1 MTNVIPSFVITLLL
15 QWLVGLG
22 LLATMRAAL
31 PRSITLPTGLLLG
44 AYVHTLIVVVLDL
57 LGVRLTFGS
66 VTGVLGVTAVIA
78 NAWWPR
84 VRAWYAALINKPTFT
99 FRLYD
104 IAAYV
109 IAAYLVFVAMWAAWY
124 WPVTPFD
131 AMAGIDLM
139 ARQSVADGTLNNSIL
154 TDPALAGRLS
164 NQPFYAPFAMLQQVI
179 YRLMGWPFGQVWM
192 AVTAFC
198 YYWVMWAM
206 LRRAVHPFIADV
218 LALLLIMVPE
228 VHGYTYL
235 LQTDFLNAVY
245 LTVGIIILGIDI
257 ERNEA
262 RHGMLA
268 ALFFAAACWSRTE
281 TILLV
286 GLGLISV
293 FVPMQRALGLQGAL
307 RYAGAIA
314 VAAFAS
320 FALWHVIY
328 FYGVFPVHP
337 DAASEIA
344 GFDVEWF
351 GLVVLNLAVDVL
363 ADIGLWGWTLP
374 LFVLV
379 IIASLVQ
386 RRSIGDRWTLLW
398 IVAIL
403 VGLEIVGTLFA
414 SAVVQQ
420 TLRRGVFKLIPLMYL
435 FMARSPILEIAGERL
450 RRWESARAT

>member
-84 VRAWYAALINKPTFT
+84 VRTWYAALINKPTFT